1 MKNHNCK
8 YLFCFFL
15 FSIAFFAQS
24 PIDSILLKYNK
35 KTVPYI
41 TTTELKAL
49 KNPILLDTREQK
61 EFDVSHIKNAY
72 CVGYDTFNLKIV
84 LEKYKNFNDTI
95 IVYCSVGVRS
105 ETIGTKL
112 KKVGYKNVF
121 NLYGGIFEWKN
132 KGQQVVDNNQI
143 ATDKVHAFSKEWSK
157 YLIKGKKVY

>member
-1 MKNHNCK
+1 MK
-8 YLFCFFL
+8 YVFLL
-15 FSIAFFAQS
+15 FSSIAFAQS
-24 PIDSILLKYNK
+24 PIDNILLKYNK
-35 KTVPYI
+35 KAVPYI

-84 LEKYKNFNDTI
+84 REKYKNFNDTI

-132 KGQQVVDNNQI
+132 KDQKVVDKNQVS
-143 ATDKVHAFSKEWSK
+143 TENVHAFSKEWSK
-157 YLIKGKKVY
+157 YLIKGKKIY